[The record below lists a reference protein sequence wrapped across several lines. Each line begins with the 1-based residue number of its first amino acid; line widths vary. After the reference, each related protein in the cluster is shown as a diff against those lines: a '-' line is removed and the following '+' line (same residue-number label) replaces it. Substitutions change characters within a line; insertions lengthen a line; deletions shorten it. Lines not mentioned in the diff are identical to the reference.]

1 MYYYV
6 YRYNT
11 NAYIVRILSLD
22 NRYILLSTQNKQKLD
37 VNV

>member
-6 YRYNT
+6 YRLIQT
-11 NAYIVRILSLD
+11 HTLVRILSLD

>member
-6 YRYNT
+6 YRYST
-11 NAYIVRILSLD
+11 NAYISQDLSLD